1 MPQPTPQMVHVDKA
15 MSNVS
20 IAYSNAEYIGTQV
33 FPSVTVGQQTDE
45 YFIYKQGDWF
55 RDEATQRAP
64 GNAPNVAGFN
74 LSTCPYVC
82 INYAIRTE
90 VPDEV
95 RDNAD
100 SVIQP
105 YRDAVEF
112 GTNLIELA
120 QERRIASLVT
130 TSCAWGTSACPTVQW
145 STDTSDP
152 FTDIK
157 TGVATVRDAI
167 GRRPN
172 VIVMG
177 AQVWDE
183 LSIHPDLVARAQYTI
198 LGGLLQP
205 DELGKL
211 YNIPKVLIGESI
223 YNSADEDVTVVMTN
237 IWGKKLWIGYVAPTV
252 TLKTATAGI
261 TINWGAR
268 KVARHRID
276 PEYKTVFDVQ
286 EYTDEVR
293 TASNAGYLI
302 EDAVA

>member
-1 MPQPTPQMVHVDKA
+1 MPQPTQQMVHVDKA

-20 IAYSNAEYIGTQV
+20 IAYSNAEYIGTKV
-33 FPSVTVGQQTDE
+33 FPAVQVGKETDE
-45 YFIYKQGDWF
+45 YFIYEKGDWF

-64 GNAPNVAGFN
+64 GQAPNVAGFN

-100 SVIQP
+100 EPIQP
-105 YRDAVEF
+105 NRDAVEF

-120 QERRIASLVT
+120 LERRIASLVT
-130 TSCAWGTSACPTVQW
+130 TVGGWANSTSPTTQWG
-145 STDTSDP
+145 TDTSDP

-157 TGVATVRDAI
+157 TGVATVRNSI
-167 GRRPN
+167 GKRPN
-172 VIVMG
+172 TIVMG
-177 AQVWDE
+177 AEVWDE
-183 LSIHPDLVARAQYTI
+183 LMIHPDLVARAQYTI

-205 DELGKL
+205 DQLGKL
-211 YNIPKVLIGESI
+211 YNIPQVLIGESI
-223 YNSADEDVTVVMTN
+223 YNTAGEDVTVSMSN
-237 IWGKKLWIGYVAPTV
+237 IWGKNLWIGYVAPTA

-261 TINWGAR
+261 TIRWNAR
-268 KVARHRID
+268 QVNRHRID
-276 PEYKTVFDVQ
+276 DEYKTVFDVQ

-293 TASNAGYLI
+293 TASDAGYLI
-302 EDAVA
+302 ESAVA